1 MVISSARRTMS
12 QKKRTQIS
20 RFLRKDRSFQ
30 MTQVLIISKRR
41 VSLKVKIQNIIR
53 QMWKLQIKMIKI
65 IKKNNVSYSLLKSYI
80 FKICIE

>member
-53 QMWKLQIKMIKI
+53 QMWKLQIKMIKR
-65 IKKNNVSYSLLKSYI
+65 IKKNNVSYSLLKCYI

>member
-20 RFLRKDRSFQ
+20 RFLKKDRSFQ

-41 VSLKVKIQNIIR
+41 VSLKVKIQNII
-53 QMWKLQIKMIKI
+53 K
-65 IKKNNVSYSLLKSYI
+65 
-80 FKICIE
+80 

>member
-30 MTQVLIISKRR
+30 MTQALIISKRR